1 MSEAELLDDLE
12 EFLDGDWKKIYEE
25 NKAEEYRQEISEP
38 VIPDFPKY
46 EEFYKLLVHVMG
58 REDLPPELDYL
69 IHKVIRNQNRKATE
83 EFDKIWEFFC
93 NPYVYKIDKVQCLH
107 CNKKHTV
114 ITKIPDRIDTRIW
127 QEAALQE
134 ITIEREDIYCPACG
148 CRFLVV
154 AHGEGVEAIF

>member
-12 EFLDGDWKKIYEE
+12 EFLDGDWKEIYEE

-69 IHKVIRNQNRKATE
+69 IHKTIRNQNRKATE

-93 NPYVYKIDKVQCLH
+93 NPYEYKINKVHCRH

-114 ITKIPDRIDTRIW
+114 ITKRKDRIVDIERRIW
-127 QEAALQE
+127 ESW
-134 ITIEREDIYCPACG
+134 
-148 CRFLVV
+148 F
-154 AHGEGVEAIF
+154 